1 MFALLKIYNMKKI
14 ILGLSAISMI
24 AFTSCEKKEAT
35 AVEDAQEVAMA
46 ADGAHSFNV
55 NTETSEV
62 SWRGYKFYEAENK
75 EGGHEGFIKLKE
87 GSLKAEDGVITE
99 GSFVID
105 AATLESTDLN
115 DSPEDKA
122 KLDGHLKNP
131 DFLDVE
137 KYPTPTFNITN
148 VAATEEGSD
157 FNTEISGNLKF
168 RDIEKNITFKANVN
182 FEGHGLSLE
191 SEEFTIN
198 RQDFGITF
206 KGGGGAVIKDN
217 IDLKVT
223 LNATMNHEVE
233 AEGEEAEHAH

>member
-1 MFALLKIYNMKKI
+1 MKKL

-35 AVEDAQEVAMA
+35 AVEDAKEVAMA
-46 ADGAHSFNV
+46 AEGAHTFNV
-55 NTETSEV
+55 NTDTSEV
-62 SWRGYKFYEAENK
+62 EWQGFKFYEAENK
-75 EGGHEGFIKLKE
+75 ESGHEGFIKLKE
-87 GSLKAEDGVITE
+87 GTLKAEDGVITE

-122 KLDGHLKNP
+122 KLDGHLKNA

-148 VAATEEGSD
+148 VAATEEGSE

-168 RDIEKNITFKANVN
+168 RDIEKNITFKANVA
-182 FEGHGLSLE
+182 FEGHGISLK
-191 SEEFTIN
+191 SEDFTIN

-206 KGGGGAVIKDN
+206 KGGKGSVIKDN
-217 IDLKVT
+217 IVLSVT
-223 LNATMNHEVE
+223 LNALMDHGTAD
-233 AEGEEAEHAH
+233 AEGEAEHAH